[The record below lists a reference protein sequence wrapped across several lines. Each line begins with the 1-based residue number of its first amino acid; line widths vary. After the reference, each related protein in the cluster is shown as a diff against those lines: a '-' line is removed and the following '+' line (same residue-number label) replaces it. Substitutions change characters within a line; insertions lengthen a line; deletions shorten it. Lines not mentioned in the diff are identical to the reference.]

1 MGKISFLI
9 IRFFNLERE
18 EREKERERESGG
30 RQRKISRYGNRVI
43 WLRRSLRIDLHFLSE
58 PIP

>member
-18 EREKERERESGG
+18 EREKERERERERERAREREWGETEKDIEI
-30 RQRKISRYGNRVI
+30 RK
-43 WLRRSLRIDLHFLSE
+43 
-58 PIP
+58 